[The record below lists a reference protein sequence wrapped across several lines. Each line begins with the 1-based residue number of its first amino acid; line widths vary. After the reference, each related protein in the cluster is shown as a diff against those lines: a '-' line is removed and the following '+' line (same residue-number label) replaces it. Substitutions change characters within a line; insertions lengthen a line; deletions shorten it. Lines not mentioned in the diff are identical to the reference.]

1 MWSDL
6 KIMITRKQKAWP
18 LFCGFPSGFVYKPAI
33 CIVKPQRFLTLKNTG
48 SMSHYSWFMQSWLSI
63 NKKISKQQ
71 GHQTTTADSKSPQNH
86 RKHTR
91 LSIN

>member
-1 MWSDL
+1 MWNDL
-6 KIMITRKQKAWP
+6 KIMITQKQKAWP

-48 SMSHYSWFMQSWLSI
+48 LMSHYSWFMQSWLSI
-63 NKKISKQQ
+63 NNKHIKTTRAPDHNSRFKKPK
-71 GHQTTTADSKSPQNH
+71 KPQ
-86 RKHTR
+86 KHTR